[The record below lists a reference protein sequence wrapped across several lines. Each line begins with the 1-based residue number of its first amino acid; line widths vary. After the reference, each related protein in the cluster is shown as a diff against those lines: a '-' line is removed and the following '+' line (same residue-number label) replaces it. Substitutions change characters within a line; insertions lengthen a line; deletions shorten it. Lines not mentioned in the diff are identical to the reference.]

1 MQEEP
6 FKGIESNEL
15 KVFMGR
21 QWSDYSKPLST
32 GFRALTIFV
41 LALGIAL
48 RFVNLDQKI
57 YWLDE
62 TFTSLHVSGYSDAEV
77 VRRIRGGQIIRN
89 RDFLRYQIPNAE
101 KKVGDTVQRISM
113 TAPELPP
120 IYFVLAR
127 IWQQGLGSSVAV
139 IRSFSAV
146 LSLFAFPCI
155 YWLCW
160 ELWRSPLTGWTAVM
174 LVATSPLH
182 LETAQEAR
190 PYTLLVVIILACHA
204 ALLRARRMQTATSW
218 GLYAGIVGMGLYT
231 HLLFGLVLL
240 AHGLYI
246 GFTEHWRWRPQFRA
260 YAVASCLGIG
270 TFIPWIVFALSHVSH
285 RPEDFTPKYLSGLN
299 LVVYWIKGWVRGL
312 SLIFVDFN
320 LNEHSALAQL
330 IPFLIVLLLLLLLI
344 AYAAWAVWRSESKST
359 RLFLGLAIVIPALAV
374 VLANVLTDSIQSVT
388 ARYWWPTYLGIQL
401 LMARFFVTHAIA
413 VPSKVLLRK
422 LWRTAFGSLLC
433 IGILSCIAFSQSQFW
448 WNKTDD
454 RQIYRSAQLI
464 NAAQQP
470 LAQQPLVIS
479 DAFFID
485 FFPLSHQLNPDV
497 ALQLWT
503 KSDIPQ
509 FDSQNKASQNQTVF
523 LYRPSTV
530 LLKAAEKRHPFKIA
544 RDLWRC
550 TSN

>member
-6 FKGIESNEL
+6 FKDIESNEL

-48 RFVNLDQKI
+48 RFVNLDRKI

-62 TFTSLHVSGYSDAEV
+62 TFTSLHISGYSDAEV
-77 VRRIRGGQIIRN
+77 VHRTGDGRVIRN
-89 RDFLRYQIPNAE
+89 RDFMRYQMPNAE
-101 KKVGDTVQRISM
+101 KGVGDTVQRIST

-120 IYFVLAR
+120 LYFVLAR
-127 IWQQGLGSSVAV
+127 MWQQGLGSSIAV

-146 LSLFAFPCI
+146 LSLLAFPCI

-174 LVATSPLH
+174 LVAISPLH

-190 PYTLLVVIILACHA
+190 PYTLLVLTILACHA

-218 GLYAGIVGMGLYT
+218 VLYAGIIGMGLYT

-246 GFTEHWRWRPQFRA
+246 GFAEHWRWRPQFRA
-260 YAVASCLGIG
+260 YAIASCLGIG
-270 TFIPWIVFALSHVSH
+270 TFIPWVVFALSHVSH

-312 SLIFVDFN
+312 SLVFVDFN
-320 LNEHSALAQL
+320 LNEHSARIDL
-330 IPFLIVLLLLLLLI
+330 IPFLIVLVLLLLLI
-344 AYAAWAVWRSESKST
+344 AYAAWAVWRSESKPT
-359 RLFLGLAIVIPALAV
+359 RLFLGLAIAVPALAV

-388 ARYWWPTYLGIQL
+388 ARYWWSAYLGIQL
-401 LMARFFVTHAIA
+401 LIARFFATHALA
-413 VPSKVLLRK
+413 APSDFPFRK
-422 LWRTAFGSLLC
+422 LWRTAFASLLC
-433 IGILSCIAFSQSQFW
+433 IGILSCIVFSQSQFW

-454 RQIYRSAQLI
+454 RQIYQSARII

-470 LAQQPLVIS
+470 LVVS
-479 DAFFID
+479 DTFFAD
-485 FFPLSHQLNPDV
+485 LFPLSHRLNPDV
-497 ALQLWT
+497 ALQLWAR
-503 KSDIPQ
+503 SDIPQ
-509 FDSQNKASQNQTVF
+509 SESQFGPQNEITRSKTVF
-523 LYRPSTV
+523 LYRPSAA
-530 LLKAAEKRHPFKIA
+530 LLKAAEKRHPLKIA